1 MSKPVFY
8 RALVPR
14 ALTHAVSGRVMTL
27 SLSLSL
33 SSARPCVRTTDGALS
48 LEGSRHQQ

>member
-1 MSKPVFY
+1 
-8 RALVPR
+8 
-14 ALTHAVSGRVMTL
+14 MTL